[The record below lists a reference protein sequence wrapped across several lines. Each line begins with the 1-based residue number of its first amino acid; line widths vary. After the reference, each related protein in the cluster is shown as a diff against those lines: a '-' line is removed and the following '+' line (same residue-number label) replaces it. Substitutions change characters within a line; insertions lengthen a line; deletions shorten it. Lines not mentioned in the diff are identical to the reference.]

1 MKSTDPVI
9 HDHVNLQRGLSILDG
24 MVRKLEEGDRIEI
37 ADVVSI
43 LKFLRLFGGQSEH
56 SEERRLVTQIE
67 TALQRKAGNDFV
79 RSSRQLGVLLRSRL
93 DKKEGT
99 ILRTDTSVN
108 FSELERK
115 YTAKREIARA
125 RGAIG

>member
-9 HDHVNLQRGLSILDG
+9 YDHANLQRGLRILDG

-43 LKFLRLFGGQSEH
+43 LKFLRLFGEQSEH

-67 TALQRKAGNDFV
+67 GALQRKVGSDFV
-79 RSSRQLGVLLRSRL
+79 HSSRRLTVLLRSRL
-93 DKKEGT
+93 DKQDT
-99 ILRTDTSVN
+99 VLRSDTSLN
-108 FSELERK
+108 LSRLERK
-115 YTAKREIARA
+115 YTSKHETPRA
-125 RGAIG
+125 RGAVG